1 MAGLEGKIMISN
13 LNSSGLNHS
22 YINSAKGS
30 QKKEDSTAVGNSQ
43 LSGDKIEKLKTAVES
58 GAYKVD
64 LSALANKMADELL

>member
-1 MAGLEGKIMISN
+1 MISN
-13 LNSSGLNHS
+13 LNSSGLSHS

-30 QKKEDSTAVGNSQ
+30 QKKEASAAVGNSQ

-58 GAYKVD
+58 GEYKVD

>member
-1 MAGLEGKIMISN
+1 MISN

-30 QKKEDSTAVGNSQ
+30 QKKEGSATVGNSQ
-43 LSGDKIEKLKTAVES
+43 LNGDKIEKLKTAVES
-58 GAYKVD
+58 GEYKVD